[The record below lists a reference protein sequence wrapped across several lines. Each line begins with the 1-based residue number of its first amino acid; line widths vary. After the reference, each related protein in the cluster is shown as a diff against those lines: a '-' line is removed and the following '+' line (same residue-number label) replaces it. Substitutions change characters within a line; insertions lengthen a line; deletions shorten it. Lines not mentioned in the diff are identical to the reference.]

1 MSASNKKKLRKEQN
15 AALLTEKQKREQQ
28 EARKLKAYTWT
39 FAIIMILVVAI
50 VVGVVVTPLI
60 DGMIRRGSQAVTIG
74 DHKLSAADFT
84 YFYYDAVSEYQQE
97 VYSQYY
103 NSLGNYWS
111 VMLGFDT
118 TKPLNEQAYDNDKTW
133 ADHFVEMAVEDA
145 KDVYALY
152 DDAIANNYKLSD
164 DEQKNMDSYA
174 ESLDLYATYYG
185 YSNAKSWLR
194 NTYGNGAT
202 QDSYLEYYKVC
213 ATASAYLND
222 YSDKLEYKPEDYRA
236 YEKDKFDDYSTV
248 SYVHYTL
255 NYTAYLGEGTKG
267 EDGKTTWTD
276 EQHEAAR
283 KALQADI
290 EILKAAEI
298 TDKESF
304 DKAIQGLPVNKIDK
318 DSDNKK
324 LPTSTE
330 VKHAFFENIS
340 LNTSVVDWLKE
351 TTTVDGQIKTAR
363 TAGELKAFEVYTY
376 EDHEDDEHE
385 HGDDCGC
392 KRTVDAYTVVL
403 FNERCD
409 HTAKMANVRH
419 ILVKFEGGKTDE
431 NKNTT
436 YSDEEKAKAKAEAEK
451 LLQEWLDGKATEES
465 FGELANSKSDD
476 QNGKVTNGGL
486 YEDIYQGQMV
496 EAFEDWCF
504 AEGRKAGDT
513 GIVETE
519 YGYHVMYYSS
529 TDEMSYR
536 DTMIE
541 SDMRNDDTDKWRDGL
556 VEKVSHKIVSLNYVD
571 LDYIVEKG

>member
-1 MSASNKKKLRKEQN
+1 MLS
-15 AALLTEKQKREQQ
+15 EKQKREQQ
-28 EARKLKAYTWT
+28 EAKKLKAYTWT

-50 VVGVVVTPLI
+50 VVGVVVTPLV
-60 DGMIRRGSQAVTIG
+60 DGVIRRVSHAVTIG
-74 DHKLSAADFT
+74 DHKLSAADLT
-84 YFYYDAVSEYQQE
+84 YFYYDSISEYQQQI
-97 VYSQYY
+97 YSQYY
-103 NSLGNYWS
+103 NSFGNYWS
-111 VMLGFDT
+111 IMLGFDT
-118 TKPLNEQAYDNDKTW
+118 TKPLNEQKYDNDKTW
-133 ADHFVEMAVEDA
+133 ADHFMDLAIEDA
-145 KDVYALY
+145 KGVYALY
-152 DDAIANNYKLSD
+152 DDAMAKNYKLSD
-164 DEQKNMDSYA
+164 EEQKNIDSYE
-174 ESLDLYATYYG
+174 ESMDLYATYYG
-185 YSNAKSWLR
+185 YSNVKSWLR

-202 QDSYLEYYKVC
+202 KESYLEYFKVC
-213 ATASAYLND
+213 ATASAYLTE

-276 EQHEAAR
+276 EQHEEAR

-304 DKAIQGLPVNKIDK
+304 DKAIQALEVNKIDK
-318 DSDNKK
+318 DSTKK
-324 LPTSTE
+324 APTSTE

-340 LNTSVVDWLKE
+340 LNTNVVDWLKE
-351 TTTVDGQIKTAR
+351 TTTTDGEVKSAR
-363 TAGELKAFEVYTY
+363 EPGELKAFEVYTY

-392 KRTVDAYTVVL
+392 KRTVDAYTIVL
-403 FNERCD
+403 FNDRCD
-409 HTAKMANVRH
+409 HTVKMANVRH
-419 ILVKFEGGKTDE
+419 ILVKFEGGTTDKD
-431 NKNTT
+431 KNTV
-436 YSDEEKAKAKAEAEK
+436 YSDAEKAKAKEEAEK
-451 LLQEWLDGKATEES
+451 LLKEWMDGKATEES
-465 FGELANSKSDD
+465 FGELANAKSDD
-476 QNGKVTNGGL
+476 NNGKVTNGGL

-496 EAFEDWCF
+496 EAFENWCF
-504 AEGRKAGDT
+504 AEGRKTGDT

-541 SDMRNDDTDKWRDGL
+541 SDMRTEDTKEWHDGL
-556 VEKVSHKIVSLNYVD
+556 TEKIPFTLISLSQMD
-571 LDYIVEKG
+571 FDYIIDK